1 MLRFGLRAILIAAST
16 VVAISTM
23 HAQTTV
29 NFDAFTGMPNSPGAA
44 VPAPSQLSTQLL
56 SSGVRFSSLS
66 DYVAVVVL
74 GVGHATSGTLGIGGT
89 AANGSLSYAA
99 PIRVSFWDPTNSA
112 TKGITNFV
120 QIRGDLIPI
129 AGTITMRVFDP
140 LGALLATVTLPDGG
154 GTTLTYNGTNVHAV
168 EITGSSATVA
178 FDDLQFGAVRAI
190 DGVAVPEPASLSLFA
205 GGAVLLGVAARRRK
219 RSSVQFGQRV

>member
-1 MLRFGLRAILIAAST
+1 MLRSVLRASIPVALSVAAATS
-16 VVAISTM
+16 M
-23 HAQTTV
+23 WAQTTV

-44 VPAPSQLSTQLL
+44 VPVPSQLSTQLL

-74 GVGHATSGTLGIGGT
+74 GLNHATSGTLGIGGS
-89 AANGSLSYAA
+89 AANGTLSYAA
-99 PIRVSFWDPTNSA
+99 PIYVSFWDPANSA
-112 TKGITNFV
+112 TKGVTNFV
-120 QIRGDLIPI
+120 QIRGDLLPI
-129 AGTITMRVFDP
+129 FGAITMRVFDP

-154 GTTLTYNGTNVHAV
+154 GTTLTYNGANVHRV

-190 DGVAVPEPASLSLFA
+190 DGVTVPEPSSLALFA
-205 GGAVLLGVAARRRK
+205 GGAVILGVAARRR
-219 RSSVQFGQRV
+219 RV

>member
-1 MLRFGLRAILIAAST
+1 MIHLVRRAAASIAFSFAA
-16 VVAISTM
+16 VSGVC
-23 HAQTTV
+23 AQTTV
-29 NFDAFTGMPNSPGAA
+29 NFEAFTGMPNSPGAA

-74 GVGHATSGTLGIGGT
+74 GLNHATSGTLGIGGT
-89 AANGSLSYAA
+89 AANGALSYAA
-99 PIRVSFWDPTNSA
+99 PINVSFWDPANSA
-112 TKGITNFV
+112 TKGVTNFV

-154 GTTLTYNGTNVHAV
+154 GTTLTYNGANVHRV
-168 EITGSSATVA
+168 EITGTSATVA
-178 FDDLQFGAVRAI
+178 FDDLQFGAVQAI
-190 DGVAVPEPASLSLFA
+190 DGVTVPEPASMALFA
-205 GGAVLLGVAARRRK
+205 GGALVIGVAVRRR
-219 RSSVQFGQRV
+219 RREMR